1 MKDILK
7 LIVKYKLS
15 LFAVLLLLY
24 LSFNNAR
31 DYDDMSF
38 LIFKH
43 ADKVIH
49 FLMYFGVGSAIYT
62 DYCWLLRKKATIIS
76 VISVAVLAIV
86 TELGQTYL
94 TETRSGDIFD
104 FLCNIAGGITA
115 MAVAPWIA
123 KTYFKFVDYVRGIFK
138 Q

>member
-1 MKDILK
+1 M
-7 LIVKYKLS
+7 
-15 LFAVLLLLY
+15 
-24 LSFNNAR
+24 
-31 DYDDMSF
+31 
-38 LIFKH
+38 FKH

-49 FLMYFGVGSAIYT
+49 FFMYFGVGAAIYT
-62 DYCWLLRKKATIIS
+62 DYCWLLRKTATIIS
-76 VISVAVLAIV
+76 VISVVVLAIV

>member
-1 MKDILK
+1 M
-7 LIVKYKLS
+7 
-15 LFAVLLLLY
+15 
-24 LSFNNAR
+24 
-31 DYDDMSF
+31 
-38 LIFKH
+38 FKH

-49 FLMYFGVGSAIYT
+49 FLMYFGVGAAIYT
-62 DYCWLLRKKATIIS
+62 DYCWLLRKKASIIS
-76 VISVAVLAIV
+76 VISVVVLAII

-104 FLCNIAGGITA
+104 FLCNIAGGISA

-123 KTYFKFVDYVRGIFK
+123 KIYFKFVDYVRGIFK